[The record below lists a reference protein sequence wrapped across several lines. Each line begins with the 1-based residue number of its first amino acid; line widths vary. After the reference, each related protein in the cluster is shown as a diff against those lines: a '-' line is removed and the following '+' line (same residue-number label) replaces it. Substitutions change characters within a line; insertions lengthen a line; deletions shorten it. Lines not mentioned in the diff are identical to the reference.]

1 MATNTQVLVVG
12 AGPAGLFMAAELNR
26 HGVSC
31 RIIDK
36 NDGPTRDSRAA
47 SIQARTLEILD
58 SISLAEEF
66 VQAGNICHAAATYTS
81 DHILTKYLTF
91 DELDSAFP
99 FVLQLPQ
106 SQTERLLARYLAR
119 LGTEVERR
127 VELVRF
133 EQDEDGVRATL
144 QPADAG
150 QETAHASYLVAC
162 DGAHSPVRH
171 ALGVSF
177 SGDDYPTDFM
187 TADVQVDWKLP
198 RDQHAFFF
206 AAEGMLAFFPL
217 PRGRATIA
225 ADIGP
230 AQGHHPPL
238 GEPALQDLQ
247 AIFNARTPGGVL
259 SDPIWKMY
267 YRVHCRQAERYQVG
281 HVFLVGD
288 AAHVSSNIGGQG
300 MNTGMQDAYNLGWKL
315 GLVLNARS
323 PAILLDSYHPERHQA
338 GRDMLCLTDHLHR
351 VLLREEP
358 HLSLSETLRRKLAA
372 VLAGQEVMQERTR
385 RAVAELNIGYRH
397 SPIVAEHHSLLPGS
411 GGAHASLLGWHDFGA
426 GPRAGDRGADAR
438 LVLCPGREPVR
449 FFQNLRGTT
458 HHLVLFAGALATG
471 ETHRRLQAMADA
483 TMRTYRDC
491 IETHLIVPHE
501 LPEDLA
507 GRGEILLDPRGE
519 LHHRY
524 GARSECLYVVR
535 PDGYIGFR
543 SQPPDP
549 EALKSYFTRTF
560 L

>member
-1 MATNTQVLVVG
+1 M
-12 AGPAGLFMAAELNR
+12 
-26 HGVSC
+26 
-31 RIIDK
+31 
-36 NDGPTRDSRAA
+36 
-47 SIQARTLEILD
+47 
-58 SISLAEEF
+58 
-66 VQAGNICHAAATYTS
+66 
-81 DHILTKYLTF
+81 
-91 DELDSAFP
+91 
-99 FVLQLPQ
+99 
-106 SQTERLLARYLAR
+106 ARYLAR

-127 VELVRF
+127 VELVAF

-144 QPADAG
+144 QPADGG
-150 QETAHASYLVAC
+150 QETAHVSYLIAC

-217 PRGRATIA
+217 PRGRATLA

-230 AQGHHPPL
+230 AQGDHLPL
-238 GEPALQDLQ
+238 GEPALEDLQ

-259 SDPIWKMY
+259 SDPIWRVY

-281 HVFLVGD
+281 RVFLVGD

-323 PAILLDSYHPERHQA
+323 PASLLDSYHPERYQA
-338 GRDMLCLTDHLHR
+338 GRDMLYLTDHLHR
-351 VLLREEP
+351 AVLREEP
-358 HLSLSETLRRKLAA
+358 HLSLSETLRQKLAT
-372 VLAGQEVMQERTR
+372 VLAGQEVMQQRMR

-397 SPIVAEHHSLLPGS
+397 SPVVAEHHCLLPGPR
-411 GGAHASLLGWHDFGA
+411 GAHTSVLGWHDFGA
-426 GPRAGDRGADAR
+426 GPRAGDRAPDAR
-438 LVLCPGREPVR
+438 LMLHPGRQSVR
-449 FFQNLRGTT
+449 FFQRLRGTT
-458 HHLVLFAGALATG
+458 HHLVLFAGALAMG
-471 ETHRRLQAMADA
+471 ETHRRLQALVDA
-483 TMRTYRDC
+483 TMHAYPDR
-491 IETHLIVPHE
+491 IEPHLIVPHE
-501 LPEDLA
+501 LPEDLV
-507 GRGEILLDPRGE
+507 GKGEILLDPRGE

-524 GARSECLYVVR
+524 GARSACLYVVR

-549 EALKSYFTRTF
+549 EALKSYFTQIF